1 MVGGVP
7 GQFRLVGRLQFGD
20 ERMRAKRG
28 AVQLANR
35 NNPGRCRSDKDSL
48 GLS

>member
-1 MVGGVP
+1 MVGRVP
-7 GQFRLVGRLQFGD
+7 GQFRLLGCLQLGD

-35 NNPGRCRSDKDSL
+35 NNAGRRRSDKDSL
-48 GLS
+48 GLP